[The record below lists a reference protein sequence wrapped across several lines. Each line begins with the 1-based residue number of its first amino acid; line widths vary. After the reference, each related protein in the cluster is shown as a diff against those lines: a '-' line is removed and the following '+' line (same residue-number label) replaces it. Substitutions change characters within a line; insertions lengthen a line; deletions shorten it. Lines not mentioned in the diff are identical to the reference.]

1 MKIDKQLSHIKS
13 TGKGQQATQVI
24 ESIMVQ
30 QDNEETVIPS
40 SSNMKY
46 PSLQKVTKR
55 HEMRKYSGDARIAVL
70 SKNKLHTKESD
81 IRSEFGGRAKKHV
94 MMEANREEVSTIN
107 TKTRIEAMKY
117 REYQ

>member
-13 TGKGQQATQVI
+13 TGKGQRTTQVI

-30 QDNEETVIPS
+30 EDNEETMIPS
-40 SSNMKY
+40 SPTMKY

-81 IRSEFGGRAKKHV
+81 IRSEFGGRAKKHL
-94 MMEANREEVSTIN
+94 A
-107 TKTRIEAMKY
+107 IEAS
-117 REYQ
+117 R